1 MTERLRCGLCE
12 RPLSWA
18 GPLLAAVALA
28 FTVACTRGQDELPG
42 TLLDRMP
49 APDFR
54 LLDHAGREVTLSGL
68 RGNAVVLTFMYTT
81 CPDFC
86 PTTAEKLRRTWEL
99 LGPDAARV
107 RFVAVSVDPRGDT
120 PQAARQFSARHR
132 LPDDAWHYLIGSE
145 AELEP
150 VWAQYGIASLRAPA
164 GTLPAAVGHTE
175 ALYLIDP
182 QGRERTLLRG
192 DFDPAQLARA
202 LRTLLK

>member
-1 MTERLRCGLCE
+1 MTAGQRHSASLWLWCALGLV
-12 RPLSWA
+12 LA
-18 GPLLAAVALA
+18 GALLA
-28 FTVACTRGQDELPG
+28 TACARTKTELPG
-42 TLLDRMP
+42 TSLDRTP

-54 LLDHAGREVTLSGL
+54 LQDQAGREVTLSGL
-68 RGNAVVLTFMYTT
+68 RGNAVVLTFLYTT

-107 RFVAVSVDPRGDT
+107 RFVAVSVDPQGDT
-120 PQAARQFSARHR
+120 PQAALEFSARHR
-132 LPDDAWHYLIGSE
+132 LPDDVWHYLVGSQ

-164 GTLPAAVGHTE
+164 GTMPAAVGHTE

-192 DFDPAQLARA
+192 DFDPAQLAQA
-202 LRTLLK
+202 LRKLLK

>member
-1 MTERLRCGLCE
+1 MTERPPRGLRGCPMPWVGLA
-12 RPLSWA
+12 LA
-18 GPLLAAVALA
+18 IALLAAGCA
-28 FTVACTRGQDELPG
+28 RGQTELPG
-42 TLLDRMP
+42 TLLDRTP

-54 LLDHAGREVTLSGL
+54 LLDQAGREVTLSGL
-68 RGNAVVLTFMYTT
+68 RGHAVVLTFMYTM

-120 PQAARQFSARHR
+120 PQAAQEFSARHR
-132 LPDDAWHYLIGSE
+132 LPDEVWHYLVGTE

-150 VWAQYGIASLRAPA
+150 VWARYGIVSLRSPVS
-164 GTLPAAVGHTE
+164 TMPAAVGHTE

-192 DFDPAQLARA
+192 DFDPAQLAQA
-202 LRTLLK
+202 LRKLLK